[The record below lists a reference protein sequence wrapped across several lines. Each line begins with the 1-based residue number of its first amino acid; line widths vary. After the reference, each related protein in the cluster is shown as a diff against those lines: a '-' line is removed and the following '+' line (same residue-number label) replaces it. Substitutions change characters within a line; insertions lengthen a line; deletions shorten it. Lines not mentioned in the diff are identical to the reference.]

1 MFCLLVF
8 VRVYVHVLNLVR
20 HVIRSFN
27 AQQFKWNFSLNS
39 HQDGVTDFSLGV
51 FVCVC
56 VRFHTLD
63 TFRFTHV
70 ALQPHNIK
78 YALQCSVLVNWFVH
92 TAPAHIH
99 SYNYFLESIW
109 INRSIDNFR
118 CGQIRIHLW
127 QGVHQQAFSPSSFS
141 IVDFSRIVCFAFIVF
156 FRFLLV
162 LILLLWKLFK
172 W

>member
-1 MFCLLVF
+1 MYWTWYAMSFD
-8 VRVYVHVLNLVR
+8 
-20 HVIRSFN
+20 RSTRN
-27 AQQFKWNFSLNS
+27 SLNEIF
-39 HQDGVTDFSLGV
+39 HWIHTRMVLLIFHLV
-51 FVCVC
+51 CLCVC